1 MMRNRIVS
9 SLAVLL
15 AVLCLPY
22 VARAQH
28 PTAIQKL
35 QLSAF
40 GGVSPVWTGLAG
52 DKNLSMTL
60 GTDLALPPVYH
71 VRPTAEI
78 RGTYPLADG
87 TVSSERSIMGGLRVD
102 FLLGH
107 KIHPYGDFFFGR
119 GETHYGTGHSF
130 HNRDYVLTTTYVY
143 SPGAGFDYD
152 LSDHF
157 GVKVDGQF
165 QKWSSLQPT
174 DSGHLWSTVV
184 TAGVVYRFDFNRHH

>member
-9 SLAVLL
+9 LL
-15 AVLCLPY
+15 AVLPAVLSLPC

-40 GGVSPVWTGLAG
+40 GGVSPVWTGLEG
-52 DKNLSMTL
+52 GKNISMTL
-60 GTDLALPPVYH
+60 GADLALPPVYH
-71 VRPTAEI
+71 VRPTVEF
-78 RGTYPLADG
+78 RGTYPLDKG
-87 TVSSERSIMGGLRVD
+87 TIASQKSIMGGLRVD

-119 GETHYGTGHSF
+119 GEMNYGSGYFF
-130 HNRDYVLTTTYVY
+130 HNYEYILTTTYVY

-152 LSDHF
+152 LGRHF
-157 GVKVDGQF
+157 GVKVDGQY
-165 QKWSSLQPT
+165 QRWGTAPT
-174 DSGHLWSTVV
+174 DSGHIWSTVG
-184 TAGVVYRFDFNRHH
+184 TAGVVYRFDFNRH